1 MTRGPLLFAVVFPLL
16 PLSTLFVCLRFYC
29 RYFIVQNVGL
39 DDWIMLVALV
49 SAWQIGVINVYQVKY
64 GSGTHMKDLPF
75 TPDFFVK
82 TLKVWY
88 AYQIVYL
95 IALFFVKISILAF
108 YRRLSPAQGY
118 QTAIKVVAAAVTV
131 YTIAMVFVNA
141 FECPKDPT
149 LAWAP
154 TFPKGCNNLVPVYY
168 AQAGFNIF
176 SDLVILVLP
185 LPSLIRLQVSKR
197 RRVAL
202 VVVFCIGSIAV
213 IASIVRIN
221 ALYIFQNSKDI
232 PYDGIF
238 ILIWSQVEINVAI
251 ISASAPGI
259 LPLVRYITG
268 SSKPGKSDDYSYP
281 ASPKN
286 QTCHIALQSL
296 GGARRGEGATSNIT
310 GGRVILNESEENIVT
325 KSGII
330 RTTDVRVEIGTGR
343 SEESLRDLE
352 WGNGR

>member
-1 MTRGPLLFAVVFPLL
+1 MA
-16 PLSTLFVCLRFYC
+16 
-29 RYFIVQNVGL
+29 Q
-39 DDWIMLVALV
+39 
-49 SAWQIGVINVYQVKY
+49 
-64 GSGTHMKDLPF
+64 LPF

-88 AYQIVYL
+88 VYQLEYL
-95 IALFFVKISILAF
+95 ITLFFVKISILAF

-118 QTAIKVVAAAVTV
+118 QTAIKVVAVAVTI
-131 YTIAMVFVNA
+131 YTIAMVLVNA

-176 SDLVILVLP
+176 SDVVILVLP

-197 RRVAL
+197 KRVAL
-202 VVVFCIGSIAV
+202 MVIFCIGSIAV

-221 ALYIFQNSKDI
+221 ALYLFQTSKDI

-251 ISASAPGI
+251 TSASAPAI
-259 LPLVRYITG
+259 LPLVKTLTG
-268 SSKPGKSDDYSYP
+268 TSTTGKSPGYSCP
-281 ASPKN
+281 KSPKI
-286 QTCHIALQSL
+286 QSCHITLQSL
-296 GGARRGEGATSNIT
+296 GVTKRGEGATTNVT
-310 GGRVILNESEENIVT
+310 GGTGCTFNESEENIVT

-330 RTTDVRVEIGTGR
+330 RTTDVRVEITPDGQ
-343 SEESLRDLE
+343 SESLKDVE
-352 WGNGR
+352 WGDGR